1 MTPSVQTGS
10 AITRAPGLVYTF
22 YSYKG
27 GVGRSMAV
35 ANVGALLSK
44 SQRVL
49 LVDFDLEAPG
59 VEQFFLRPPSKLYG
73 SRREKPGIVDLI
85 ESYCAGQKLNWRDC
99 LIEVSPF
106 GGEDRLSILSAGRES
121 DDYVQRVQG
130 LDWPRLFDECN
141 LGWYLEELRQEW
153 LLDFDFVLLDSRTGI
168 TDVGGICTILL
179 PDALVLL
186 FTTANQSLDGT
197 IDVMNRAQRARAG
210 LAVDRSRLLGVPVP
224 ARDDSRTEVELG
236 EEWRAIFAE
245 RLGFIYKDWLPKGVE
260 PRDVLQQ
267 LRIPYIAYWSFYER
281 LPVVE
286 KGTEDP
292 QSIGFAY
299 DLLARL
305 LRSRLDWHGAL
316 RLAQERLGD
325 NRAFISYSH
334 DPPENEAKVLALAN
348 RLRGDGIDAVLDQY
362 ESFPTQGW
370 ALWTKEQARSARFVL
385 IVCTERYLQQ
395 AEDQG
400 TYPGAQLAAQTIR
413 EIVSDATG
421 TNTRAVPVLL
431 EEGDLRYVPTELQ
444 RYNQFQ
450 VYTKDGYDALC
461 RLLTGQ
467 PELPKPALGHSNPV
481 VFISSTARDLPEHRK
496 EVLDACM
503 RQGFVPVMIEHL
515 PTSDDDAIRESL
527 RMVDDADVY
536 LGILAY
542 RYGYVPKG
550 HAISITEMEYNRA
563 GERGIPRLMFVM
575 HKDHPI
581 RIEDVEMGKGAE
593 KLKAFKERAE
603 AEKVLRFFKSVDDL
617 RSDVI
622 DTLSKMRAPNPSPF
636 HYMSDIP
643 APPEAYIAHPF
654 TLLQTGRLVGRQPE
668 LNSLTEWVAK
678 SDKPVLDVVAIGG
691 IGKSA
696 LTWHWFNEV
705 APLEMK
711 PLAGRLWWS
720 FYESDATFENFVVR
734 ALAYVTNQSREEVQK
749 ITPPER
755 EEQLLAVLNR
765 DPYLVVLDGLERTL
779 IAYARTDAT
788 RLSDEE
794 AGHADSRLRKAADPH
809 DGAFLRKLSACRAAR
824 VLISSRLHPA
834 DLEDRLTGDPLPGCQ
849 RLDLRGLS
857 DDDAL
862 NLWRTFGVSG
872 TREDLLPVFHSFD
885 KHPLL
890 IQALAGEIKRDRRA
904 GGDFERWR
912 RAHPQFDPLGLP
924 GVKEASAQVLQFA
937 FQGLSEPAAAAL
949 RTLAAFRMPA
959 SYDTLFAV
967 LVGDGKPFADER
979 VLDRALADLEDRG
992 LLGWDR
998 RANRYVLHPI
1008 VRGVVWNGLDQGG
1021 WRDVYAVL
1029 LAYFEPLSAVE
1040 WLKVDRLDDLT
1051 PAIELYNTLIGLG
1064 RYEDAYVVFRDRLDL
1079 ATLYRLSA
1087 SRLRVELLGAL
1098 FPDGLDRPPRLAGQ
1112 RDQAF
1117 TRDALALGYQFSG
1130 RPGAAVPLF
1139 QRDNALSGNA
1149 GDEKNFARGLCNLAD
1164 ALRFAGRL
1172 RESESAARQALGIC
1186 RKHGDHF
1193 VEGITLYLTGLAL
1206 AARGATAP
1214 SARALETAL
1223 RVFVEDHQPQ
1233 MEGVT
1238 GFYLSQRALWLGDAA
1253 AARQW
1258 ANRAWELA
1266 HDQRHEVD
1274 FIRAARL
1281 QGEAALA
1288 LGDLL
1293 LADER
1298 LHHALTRARTVERV
1312 EEELPALTALAEL
1325 RRREGKP
1332 AAARELLQQVWE
1344 PAERGPYPLF
1354 HADALNV
1361 LAQIERDAGNTTAA
1375 IRAATEAY
1383 EKAWCDGPP
1392 FAYHW
1397 GLEKAKAHLAAL
1409 GAPEPALPPFDESK
1423 YEPMPEIEIDP
1434 PEPSPQPTA

>member
-1 MTPSVQTGS
+1 
-10 AITRAPGLVYTF
+10 
-22 YSYKG
+22 
-27 GVGRSMAV
+27 MAL

-49 LVDFDLEAPG
+49 LVDWDLEAPG
-59 VEQFFLRPPSKLYG
+59 LEQFFSRPPSKLYA
-73 SRREKPGIVDLI
+73 SRHEKGGIVDLI
-85 ESYCAGQKLNWRDC
+85 EGYCAGQKLNWRDC
-99 LIEVSPF
+99 LIDVSPF

-121 DDYVQRVQG
+121 DDYVQRVQS

-260 PRDVLQQ
+260 PRDILQQ

-292 QSIGFAY
+292 QGIGFAY

-348 RLRGDGIDAVLDQY
+348 RLRADGIDAVLDQY
-362 ESFPTQGW
+362 ESFPPQGW

-395 AEDQG
+395 AEDPG
-400 TYPGAQLAAQTIR
+400 TYPGAQSAAQTIR
-413 EIVSDATG
+413 EIVTDATG
-421 TNTRAVPVLL
+421 TNTRAVPVIL

-450 VYTKDGYDALC
+450 VHTKDGYDALC

-467 PELPKPALGHSNPV
+467 PDLPKPALGRSNPV
-481 VFISSTARDLPEHRK
+481 VFISGTARDLPEHRK

-503 RQGFVPVMIEHL
+503 RQGFVPVMMEHL

-550 HAISITEMEYNRA
+550 HAVSITEMEYNRA

-636 HYMSDIP
+636 HYVSDIP
-643 APPEAYIAHPF
+643 TPPEPYIAHPY
-654 TLLQTGRLVGRQPE
+654 TLLQAGRLIGRQPE
-668 LNSLTEWVAK
+668 LNELTEWAAR
-678 SDKPVLDVVAIGG
+678 SGKPVLSLVAIGG
-691 IGKSA
+691 MGKSA
-696 LTWHWFNEV
+696 LTWHWFNKV

-711 PLAGRLWWS
+711 PLAGRIWWS
-720 FYESDATFENFVVR
+720 FYESDAGFENFVIRV
-734 ALAYVTNQSREEVQK
+734 LAYVTKRPRDEVQK
-749 ITPPER
+749 VSAPDR

-765 DPYLVVLDGLERTL
+765 EPYLVVVDGLERIL
-779 IAYARTDAT
+779 IAYARTHANA
-788 RLSDEE
+788 LSDEE
-794 AGHADSRLRKAADPH
+794 AGRADARLRKTADPH
-809 DGAFLRKLSACRAAR
+809 AGVFLRKLSACRSAR
-824 VLISSRLHPA
+824 VLITTRLYPA
-834 DLEDRLTGDPLPGCQ
+834 DLEDPFTGDSRAGCQ
-849 RLDLRGLS
+849 SLHLSGLS

-862 NLWRTFGVSG
+862 NLWRAFGVSG
-872 TREDLLPVFHSFD
+872 AREDLLPVFQSFD

-904 GGDFERWR
+904 NGDFERWR
-912 RAHPQFDPLGLP
+912 RAHPQFDPLALP
-924 GVKEASAQVLQFA
+924 GVKEASAHVVEAAL
-937 FQGLSEPAAAAL
+937 QGLSEGEQRAL
-949 RTLAAFRMPA
+949 NTLAAFRMAAP
-959 SYDTLFAV
+959 YDALTAV

-979 VLDRALADLEDRG
+979 ALDSAFADLEDRG

-998 RANRYVLHPI
+998 RSNRYDLHPI
-1008 VRGVVWNGLDQGG
+1008 VRGVVWNGVDQDG
-1021 WRDVYAVL
+1021 RQDAYAVL
-1029 LAYFEPLSAVE
+1029 RAYFEPLPAVE
-1040 WLKVDRLDDLT
+1040 WLKVGSLDDLT

-1079 ATLYRLSA
+1079 GTLYRLSA
-1087 SRLRVELLGAL
+1087 SRLRVELLEAL
-1098 FPDGLDRPPRLAGQ
+1098 FPDGLGQPPRLANPRNQGH
-1112 RDQAF
+1112 
-1117 TRDALALGYQFSG
+1117 TINALAQGYQFSG
-1130 RPGAAVPLF
+1130 RPGAAIPLF
-1139 QRDNALSGNA
+1139 QRDNTLRRDA
-1149 GDEKNFARGLCNLAD
+1149 GDLKDFAAGLCNLAD

-1172 RESESAARQALGIC
+1172 RESEAAARRALGIC
-1186 RKHGDHF
+1186 REQGDYF
-1193 VEGITLYLTGLAL
+1193 REGIGLYLLGLAL
-1206 AARGATAP
+1206 AARGAATD
-1214 SARALETAL
+1214 SARALKAAL
-1223 RVFVEDHQPQ
+1223 RLFAEHRQPQ

-1238 GFYLSQRALWLGDAA
+1238 NALFAQRALWLDDTP
-1253 AARQW
+1253 AARQG
-1258 ANRAWELA
+1258 ANCAWELA
-1266 HDQRHEVD
+1266 HSQRLEGD
-1274 FIRAARL
+1274 FIRSARL
-1281 QGEAALA
+1281 QGQAALA
-1288 LGDLL
+1288 SGDLH

-1298 LHHALTRARTVERV
+1298 LHHALTRARTVDRA
-1312 EEELPALTALAEL
+1312 EEEIQSLTALAEL
-1325 RRREGKP
+1325 DRRRGNP
-1332 AAARELLQQVWE
+1332 NAARELLDQVWE
-1344 PAERGPYPLF
+1344 LAERGPYPLL

-1361 LAQIERDAGNTTAA
+1361 LAQIERDAGNTAA
-1375 IRAATEAY
+1375 IQAATEAF
-1383 EKAWCDGPP
+1383 EQAWCDGPP

-1409 GAPEPALPPFDESK
+1409 NAPEPALPPFDESK

-1434 PEPSPQPTA
+1434 PEPSPQSTA